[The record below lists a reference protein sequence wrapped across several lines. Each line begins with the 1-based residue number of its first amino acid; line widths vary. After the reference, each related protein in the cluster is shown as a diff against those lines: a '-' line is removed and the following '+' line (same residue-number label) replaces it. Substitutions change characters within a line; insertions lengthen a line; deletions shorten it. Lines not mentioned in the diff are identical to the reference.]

1 MTSVKF
7 NKTVT
12 AIKDSSIVTFR
23 TKKDFWNW
31 ASTQESLSLE
41 ANTAKNQIIK
51 KLNSLGFELEVN
63 SDWGILESDFRIIAK
78 K

>member
-7 NKTVT
+7 NKVVTVV
-12 AIKDSSIVTFR
+12 KDSSIVTFR
-23 TKKDFWNW
+23 TKNDFWNW
-31 ASTQESLSLE
+31 ASTQESFTLE
-41 ANTAKNQIIK
+41 ANTSKNQIIK
-51 KLNSLGFELEVN
+51 KLSSLGFELEVN

>member
-7 NKTVT
+7 NKVVTV
-12 AIKDSSIVTFR
+12 IKDNSIVTFR
-23 TKKDFWNW
+23 TKNDFWNW

-41 ANTAKNQIIK
+41 ANVSKNQIIK
-51 KLNSLGFELEVN
+51 KLSSLGFELEVN

>member
-7 NKTVT
+7 NKVVTVV
-12 AIKDSSIVTFR
+12 KDSSIVTFR
-23 TKKDFWNW
+23 TKNDFWNW
-31 ASTQESLSLE
+31 ASTQESFTLE
-41 ANTAKNQIIK
+41 ANTSKNQIIK
-51 KLNSLGFELEVN
+51 KLTSLGFELEVN

>member
-7 NKTVT
+7 NKVVTV
-12 AIKDSSIVTFR
+12 IKDNSVVTFR
-23 TKKDFWNW
+23 TKNDFWNW

-41 ANTAKNQIIK
+41 ANTAKSQIIK
-51 KLNSLGFELEVN
+51 KLTSLGFELEVN

>member
-51 KLNSLGFELEVN
+51 KLASLGFELEVN
-63 SDWGILESDFRIIAK
+63 SDWGILESDFRIVAK

>member
-7 NKTVT
+7 NKVVTV
-12 AIKDSSIVTFR
+12 IKDNSIVTFR
-23 TKKDFWNW
+23 TKNDFWNW

-41 ANTAKNQIIK
+41 ANVSKNQIIK
-51 KLNSLGFELEVN
+51 KLTSLGFKLEVN

>member
-7 NKTVT
+7 NKVVTV
-12 AIKDSSIVTFR
+12 IKDNSVVTFR
-23 TKKDFWNW
+23 TKNDFWNW

-41 ANTAKNQIIK
+41 ANIAKSQIIK
-51 KLNSLGFELEVN
+51 KLTSLGFELEVN
-63 SDWGILESDFRIIAK
+63 SDWGILDSDFRIIAK

>member
-51 KLNSLGFELEVN
+51 KLTSLGFELEVN
-63 SDWGILESDFRIIAK
+63 SDWGILESDFRIVAK

>member
-7 NKTVT
+7 NKVVTV
-12 AIKDSSIVTFR
+12 IKDNSIVTFR
-23 TKKDFWNW
+23 TKNDFWNW
-31 ASTQESLSLE
+31 ASTQEGFTLE
-41 ANTAKNQIIK
+41 ANTSKNQIIK
-51 KLNSLGFELEVN
+51 KLSSLGFELEVN